1 SGSHYQR
8 NRLIEEDYQEVLD
21 EYRKNFSDS
30 WKAVQADCSQAW
42 PYLDE
47 ALTKFQSGCWKEGV
61 DLFHY
66 MLEMDAKFDEVTL
79 ISVLTACGRAGALEL
94 GEWIKEYIEAN
105 RLKGNAT
112 LVTALIDICED
123 VIHESDNIL
132 ITFIDD
138 REINKERNGRLSIA

>member
-1 SGSHYQR
+1 
-8 NRLIEEDYQEVLD
+8 VLD

-79 ISVLTACGRAGALEL
+79 ISVLTACGRVG
-94 GEWIKEYIEAN
+94 GM
-105 RLKGNAT
+105 
-112 LVTALIDICED
+112 D
-123 VIHESDNIL
+123 
-132 ITFIDD
+132 
-138 REINKERNGRLSIA
+138 

>member
-1 SGSHYQR
+1 
-8 NRLIEEDYQEVLD
+8 LD

-47 ALTKFQSGCWKEGV
+47 ALTKFQSGCWKVGV

-79 ISVLTACGRAGALEL
+79 ISVLTACGRVGALEL

-112 LVTALIDICED
+112 LVTALID
-123 VIHESDNIL
+123 
-132 ITFIDD
+132 
-138 REINKERNGRLSIA
+138 